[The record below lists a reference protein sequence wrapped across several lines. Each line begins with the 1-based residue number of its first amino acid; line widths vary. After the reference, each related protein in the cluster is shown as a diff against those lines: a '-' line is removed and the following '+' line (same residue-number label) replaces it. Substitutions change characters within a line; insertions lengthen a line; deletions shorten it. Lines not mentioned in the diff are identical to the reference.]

1 MSKEIVIA
9 ACCLLFPLISD
20 AGAQQPPPASTPP
33 AAPPASPAESPAS
46 PVQESVAVT
55 VNGHAITEDEV
66 SGLFEQ
72 IVRRQTGGRPIP
84 EEMLR
89 DTRVRLRPQLLEILI
104 DNRLLD
110 EDAERAGLKITDQD
124 ATGEMEKSLQTYLLR
139 SGMTRSEFEEQ
150 LKGQS
155 QTTLQ
160 EFVAE
165 RAAEAEFRQSLLHA
179 ELLASKYPKE
189 VLVQDEEISQ
199 RYERDLERIYSKPA
213 MVRASH
219 ILFGVD
225 GTATQEEKLAAKTKA
240 EEVLKEARAPEA
252 DFAALA
258 RDRSSCPSSAQGGDL
273 GFFPKEGA
281 MVEPFADAAFA
292 LQKGEISNVVETR
305 FGFHIIKVTDRKEAT
320 VITPEQAKDSIRLEL
335 RAEKIDG
342 LRSRHVEELKKS
354 AKIVYTQSKEQTP
367 EKTEGAP
374 EKEQQASE
382 KKEQAPGKKEGTP
395 EKKEQA
401 PQNKEEAPDSK

>member
-1 MSKEIVIA
+1 MSREIVIA
-9 ACCLLFPLISD
+9 ACCLLFPLLRG
-20 AGAQQPPPASTPP
+20 AAAQQPPPASSQP
-33 AAPPASPAESPAS
+33 AAPPASPA
-46 PVQESVAVT
+46 QGGVAVT
-55 VNGHAITEDEV
+55 VNGHAIMEDEV
-66 SGLFEQ
+66 SGLFEE
-72 IVRRQTGGRPIP
+72 IVRKQTGGRPVP

-89 DTRVRLRPQLLEILI
+89 DTRVRLRPQLLDILI

-124 ATGEMEKSLQTYLLR
+124 AIGEMEKSLQAYLLR

-160 EFVAE
+160 EFVAD
-165 RAAEAEFRQSLLHA
+165 RAADAEFRQSLLHA
-179 ELLASKYPKE
+179 ELLAGKYPKE
-189 VLVQDEEISQ
+189 VLVEDEEISQ

-219 ILFGVD
+219 ILLGVD
-225 GTATQEEKLAAKTKA
+225 GSATQDEKLAAKTKA

-292 LQKGEISNVVETR
+292 LQTGEISNVVETR
-305 FGFHIIKVTDRKEAT
+305 FGFHIIKVTDRKEAR
-320 VITPEQAKDSIRLEL
+320 VITPEQAKDSIRNEL

-354 AKIVYTQSKEQTP
+354 AKIVYAQSKEQTP
-367 EKTEGAP
+367 EEKQQAP
-374 EKEQQASE
+374 EK
-382 KKEQAPGKKEGTP
+382 KEGAP

-401 PQNKEEAPDSK
+401 PENKEEAPDSK